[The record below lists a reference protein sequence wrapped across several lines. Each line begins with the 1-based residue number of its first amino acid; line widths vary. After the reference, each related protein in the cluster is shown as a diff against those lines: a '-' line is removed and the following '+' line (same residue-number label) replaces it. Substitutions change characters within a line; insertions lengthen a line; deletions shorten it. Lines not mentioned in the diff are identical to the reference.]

1 MPRRSFDT
9 ATPLPQALL
18 AAPKVPVALPD
29 VPGGEAN
36 LLPLSALSG
45 PLKVTFDK
53 WNNTV
58 EGGELTLFWGN
69 DLVESKFWDA
79 DMPEDELFILVPV
92 SFLVEGE
99 PRLRYTVKTAQGVT
113 TDSLTLS
120 ITIDTTPPL
129 LNRIDPLIFP
139 PEVINA
145 GVTAQWLNGNGDWLK
160 AQVPDY
166 VTIRPGDVI
175 RFYWG
180 DDPKT
185 WGVAG
190 EKTVEPLD
198 IGSPLMINISGI
210 TIRIHGDGSRFAGYE
225 VIDRAGN
232 VSRSATPV
240 KLLVIAQSRILPWPT
255 LQEATGTGQSVSL
268 DPLKASQGV
277 LVRVPTSAVIN
288 PSEEIKIVWSGVGRT
303 GQYETSVADPPGS
316 LDFPVPASAVP
327 ANFLKTV
334 EVYYQLTAPSSGAIS
349 RSPNLH
355 LAVKAVLPVER
366 FSQISCDEAP
376 GGNVLSL
383 SSVPNGCHFSLDEWV
398 FIAPDQKV
406 SAWVEAVD
414 QSDKD
419 FTFEMVNERPVSPS
433 EVSAG
438 IRGISLPRDQLERM
452 KVDESFTVYVTVRFD
467 DAVAPTDFPKLIKTL
482 VD

>member
-1 MPRRSFDT
+1 MPRPSFDT
-9 ATPLPQALL
+9 ATPHPRAPL
-18 AAPKVPVALPD
+18 AAPKVPAALPD

-36 LLPLSALSG
+36 LLPLSALSV
-45 PLKVTFDK
+45 PLRVTFDK
-53 WNNTV
+53 WNNT
-58 EGGELTLFWGN
+58 EDGGELTLFWN
-69 DLVESKFWDA
+69 NAQVETRSWDT

-120 ITIDTTPPL
+120 ITIDTTAPL
-129 LNRIDPLIFP
+129 LNRVDSLIFP

-145 GVTAQWLNGNGDWLK
+145 GVTAQWLNDHGDWLT

-166 VTIRPGDVI
+166 VPIKPGDVI

-180 DDPKT
+180 DDPAT
-185 WGVAG
+185 WASAG

-198 IGSPLMINISGI
+198 IGSPLMIDFNGI
-210 TIRIHGDGSRFAGYE
+210 TIRGYGDGRRFAGYE

-232 VSRSATPV
+232 VSPCATPV
-240 KLLVIAQSRILPWPT
+240 EVLVIAQSRILPWPT
-255 LQEATGTGQSVSL
+255 LREAAGTGQSVSL
-268 DPLKASQGV
+268 DPLNATRGV

-288 PSEEIKIVWSGVGRT
+288 PSEEIKIVWSGTGST
-303 GQYETSVADPPGS
+303 GQYETSVSDPPGS

-376 GGNVLSL
+376 GGNALSL
-383 SSVPNGCHFSLDEWV
+383 SCVPNGCHFSLDKWV

-406 SAWVEAVD
+406 SVWVEAVD
-414 QSDKD
+414 QLDKD
-419 FTFEMVNERPVSPS
+419 FTFELVSERPVSPS
-433 EVSAG
+433 EVSMG
-438 IRGISLPRDQLERM
+438 IRGMPLPRDQLERM
-452 KVDESFTVYVTVRFD
+452 KVDESFDVYVTVRFD
-467 DAVAPTDFPKLIKTL
+467 DAVEPTDFPKLTKRL
-482 VD
+482 ED